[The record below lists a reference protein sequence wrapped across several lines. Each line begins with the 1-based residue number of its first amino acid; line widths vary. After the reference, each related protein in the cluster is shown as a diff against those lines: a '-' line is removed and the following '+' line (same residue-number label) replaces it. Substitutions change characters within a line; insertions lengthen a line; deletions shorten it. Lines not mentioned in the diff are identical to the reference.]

1 MRMTRFLNG
10 AGLAVGGLMMAASGG
25 LAANGD
31 TRSTAPLP
39 TPPPA
44 ESPMAPADKIE
55 PPMRGPNARPG
66 TPATMDPKDRNQ
78 GQMGTPQDGQSGTSP
93 PTEEAEMPRPST
105 PTPLLPPKP

>member
-31 TRSTAPLP
+31 TGGTTPLP

-66 TPATMDPKDRNQ
+66 TPATTDRDE
-78 GQMGTPQDGQSGTSP
+78 GRTEAPQDGQTGTPP
-93 PTEEAEMPRPST
+93 PTEEAETPRPST